1 MAGPLDGL
9 IVVDAGWGQ
18 PAAVTSMLLADYGA
32 RVVKVERPGGG
43 PDRTSITRAAW
54 DRGKWSV
61 EADLST
67 PHGRERLLGL
77 IDGADVLIESD
88 GAGRAAEAGYGYE
101 ALHERLPRLVYCSIS
116 AYGQDGPHRD
126 RPGWDSL
133 VAARMGAVAEQP
145 GHRRGPKYLGHPM
158 IGYGT
163 ASLATIGI
171 LAALRARHLTG
182 AGQQVDV
189 SLLDGLVA
197 QSSMNWWW
205 NENDVSYL
213 ARSGTEKGFGRTRVI
228 TDPFLCGDGEW
239 IMIHTGGPGA
249 FKRTMDILGCGEH
262 VRTIPGMEMAT
273 RLNDE
278 EYEAARHQAPEAF
291 KSRPRAEWL
300 KLFHDAD
307 VAALPVMRPGEVLLD
322 DQIEHAGV
330 AVDLDDP
337 VHGPIKVAGPV
348 IHFDRTPAAS
358 PAPAPTVGQHND
370 RISEFPRTVK
380 GASGATAPVA
390 GGAPP
395 AHALDGLR
403 ILDFSSFFATAYGAK
418 ILSDLGA
425 DVIKVETPGGDQ
437 MRGMPD
443 PFEGCQRGKRTIAID
458 LKAPA
463 ARAVI
468 NDLVRSAD
476 VVMHNLR
483 PGKAEKVGI
492 DYARLSQIKPDLI
505 YCFLPGFGSTGPKS
519 QLKSFAPLISGF
531 TGLLYLGAGR
541 GNPPVKRV
549 MGNEDYYNG
558 FLGAV
563 AVLMALEHR
572 NRTGQGQYIESP
584 QLHSSLF
591 AATEQ
596 CLDAGGNAI
605 DSGLMLDPAQMGRN
619 ALDRMYRTAG
629 DGWLALACIGDGAFG
644 RLAAALGLEAL
655 PDPSDDEALT
665 AALGKRF
672 GELTAKEAFTRLEAQ
687 GVPCEIVAT
696 DPVMPDFLWDE
707 WAVETGRVFEQHHP
721 KFGWIREFGLSVHLS
736 DTPGLKKGPSPLLG
750 QHTTEILTGLGYDE
764 ARIAELVGSVCVQH
778 QETKAEDQ

>member
-9 IVVDAGWGQ
+9 VVVDAGWAQ

-32 RVVKVERPGGG
+32 AVVKVERPGGG

-61 EADLST
+61 EADVAT
-67 PHGRERLLGL
+67 PAGRDVLLGL
-77 IDGADVLIESD
+77 VDGADVLIESA
-88 GAGRAAEAGYGYE
+88 GAGRATEAGYGYE
-101 ALHERLPRLVYCSIS
+101 ALHERRPGLVYCSIS
-116 AYGQDGPHRD
+116 AYGQDGPHSD

-133 VAARMGAVAEQP
+133 VAARLGAVAEQP
-145 GHRRGPKYLGHPM
+145 GHRKGPKYLGHPM

-182 AGQQVDV
+182 AGQHVDV

-197 QSSMNWWW
+197 DSVMNWWW
-205 NENDVSYL
+205 NEGDVSYL
-213 ARSGTEKGFGRTRVI
+213 ARSGTEKGFGRTRVV
-228 TDPFLCGDGEW
+228 TDPFECGDGEW

-249 FKRTMDILGCGEH
+249 FKRAMDLLGCGEH
-262 VRTIPGMEMAT
+262 VRAIPGMEMAV

-278 EYEAARHQAPEAF
+278 EYEAARHEAPEAF
-291 KSRPRAEWL
+291 KSRSRDEWL
-300 KLFHDAD
+300 KLFHEAD

-322 DQIEHAGV
+322 EQVRHAGV
-330 AVDLDDP
+330 AIDLDDP
-337 VHGPIKVAGPV
+337 VHGPIQVAGPV
-348 IHFDRTPAAS
+348 IAFDRSPAAR
-358 PAPAPTVGQHND
+358 PGPAPTVGQHNA
-370 RISEFPRTVK
+370 RIGEFPRA
-380 GASGATAPVA
+380 ASTAGLPGAPV
-390 GGAPP
+390 PLR
-395 AHALDGLR
+395 HALDGLR

-418 ILSDLGA
+418 LLSDLGA

-437 MRGMPD
+437 MRGMAE

-468 NDLVRSAD
+468 DDLVRSAD

-492 DYARLSQIKPDLI
+492 DYARLARITPDLI
-505 YCFLPGFGSTGPKS
+505 YCFLPGFGSTGPKA

-531 TGLLYLGAGR
+531 TGLLYLSAGR
-541 GNPPVKRV
+541 GNKPVKRT

-572 NRTGQGQYIESP
+572 TKTGQGQYIESP

-596 CLDAGGNAI
+596 CLDAHGSPI
-605 DSGLMLDPAQMGRN
+605 DSGLTLDRAQMGRN
-619 ALDRMYRTAG
+619 ALDRLYRTAG
-629 DGWLALACIGDGAFG
+629 DGWLALACIGGRAFG
-644 RLAAALGLEAL
+644 RLAAALGVESL
-655 PDPSDDEALT
+655 PDPSDDEALS
-665 AALGKRF
+665 AALEERF
-672 GELTAKEAFTRLEAQ
+672 ALLTAEDAFARLDAS

-721 KFGWIREFGLSVHLS
+721 TFGWLREFGLSIHLS
-736 DTPGLKKGPSPLLG
+736 DTPGLKKGPAPLLG
-750 QHTTEILTGLGYDE
+750 QHTTEILTELGYDE
-764 ARIAELVGSVCVQH
+764 NRIAGLVGSVCIQY
-778 QETKAEDQ
+778 QEKKTDE